1 MWLWKG
7 GKGME
12 SRRVVLDLPLS
23 VFSALR
29 KTPEEF
35 SSELRL
41 AAAVKWYEMGIL
53 SQERAAEVAGLYRED
68 FLMAL
73 ARFNVSPFQYSSNEI
88 LDEAGYDS

>member
-1 MWLWKG
+1 
-7 GKGME
+7 ME

-53 SQERAAEVAGLYRED
+53 SQERAAEVAGLCRED

-73 ARFNVSPFQYSSNEI
+73 ARFKVSPFQYSSDEI
-88 LDEAGYDS
+88 LDEAGCDS

>member
-1 MWLWKG
+1 
-7 GKGME
+7 ME

-53 SQERAAEVAGLYRED
+53 SQERAAEVAGLCRED

-73 ARFNVSPFQYSSNEI
+73 ARFKVSPFQYSSDEI